1 MNLYTFLGNGVGTS
15 EAAALSERLG
25 TWHDAMVS
33 HERRLRGG
41 HARDVCDE
49 DCPHAEA
56 PELWA
61 KAVTTFGDRADELSF
76 LRSHAIDATRGSADD
91 ARAREETK
99 PVINDHRSDRST
111 TRTDGGRRSLF
122 VRPQL
127 VASGAGTGSGEP

>member
-1 MNLYTFLGNGVGTS
+1 MNLYTLLGYGVSTS
-15 EAAALSERLG
+15 EAAALSERLT

-41 HARDVCDE
+41 HAGDACDE
-49 DCPHAEA
+49 DCPHADA

-61 KAVTTFGDRADELSF
+61 EALTTFGDRADELSF
-76 LRSHAIDATRGSADD
+76 LRSRAIDATRGSADD

-99 PVINDHRSDRST
+99 PVINDRRSDRST

-122 VRPQL
+122 VCPQL
-127 VASGAGTGSGEP
+127 VALGAGTGER

>member
-1 MNLYTFLGNGVGTS
+1 MPREGLGLNVNLYTLLGYGVGTS
-15 EAAALSERLG
+15 EAAALSKRLA

-33 HERRLRGG
+33 HERRVRGG

-76 LRSHAIDATRGSADD
+76 LRSRAIDATRAGDE
-91 ARAREETK
+91 ARGREETK
-99 PVINDHRSDRST
+99 PIINDRRSDRST

-122 VRPQL
+122 VRP
-127 VASGAGTGSGEP
+127 

>member
-1 MNLYTFLGNGVGTS
+1 MTGLPRKELGLNVNLYTLLGCGIGTP
-15 EAAALSERLG
+15 EAAALSERLA

-41 HARDVCDE
+41 HSGDACDE

-76 LRSHAIDATRGSADD
+76 LRSRAIDATRGPADD
-91 ARAREETK
+91 ARAREEAK
-99 PVINDHRSDRST
+99 PVINDRRSDR
-111 TRTDGGRRSLF
+111 RTAMIRGRGPS
-122 VRPQL
+122 
-127 VASGAGTGSGEP
+127 AA

>member
-1 MNLYTFLGNGVGTS
+1 MNLYTFLGCGVGTS
-15 EAAALSERLG
+15 EAAALSERLAA
-25 TWHDAMVS
+25 WHDAMVS

-76 LRSHAIDATRGSADD
+76 LRSRAIDATRGSADD
-91 ARAREETK
+91 ARAREEAK
-99 PVINDHRSDRST
+99 PVINNRRSDRST
-111 TRTDGGRRSLF
+111 TRADGGRRSLS
-122 VRPQL
+122 VRPKL
-127 VASGAGTGSGEP
+127 VASQARTREW